1 LPEQT
6 DRWSSQLKRKS
17 AVKAVGSLAAFCG
30 ATTATGLAAIRLAHT
45 PIGTLLVV
53 FGAALISEALAFA
66 GWALLDWLNGR
77 MLLQLLK
84 EVKPGGKVST
94 PSFEIDYT
102 GVVAG
107 GSPQVVNSEAGPLEA
122 VK

>member
-1 LPEQT
+1 
-6 DRWSSQLKRKS
+6 LKTKP
-17 AVKAVGSLAAFCG
+17 AVKAAGSLAAFGG